1 MWPTGGRRAKCL
13 FITLLRRFDGTRGK
27 QTRAHSLPRE
37 EKRGEF
43 ERELLMRLD
52 LKYKFSAICNL
63 VPARFLWDSRTRLKA
78 RHPLAW
84 GGGKRCLFRGLVVLE
99 QLWYIIGLP
108 RNVIFRV
115 TDGTLSTIHGKK
127 IPSSCISIF
136 NTRLV
141 FSIDKMLILTYT
153 DLYDG
158 LLYPDKSIN
167 KCL

>member
-1 MWPTGGRRAKCL
+1 MWPTGGRRVKCL

-27 QTRAHSLPRE
+27 QTRVHSLPRE

-78 RHPLAW
+78 RQPLAW
-84 GGGKRCLFRGLVVLE
+84 GGGGKRYLFRGLVVLE

-108 RNVIFRV
+108 RNIPV

-127 IPSSCISIF
+127 IPSNC
-136 NTRLV
+136 TRLHLIRDPSSYR
-141 FSIDKMLILTYT
+141 SITIRKNACSYVHGSIL
-153 DLYDG
+153 LRRIII
-158 LLYPDKSIN
+158 SR
-167 KCL
+167 

>member
-78 RHPLAW
+78 RHPLVW
-84 GGGKRCLFRGLVVLE
+84 GGETMSFPRARCAGTTLIYHWFTEKRNIPCDGWNLIDDTWQKNTVEL
-99 QLWYIIGLP
+99 YIYI
-108 RNVIFRV
+108 
-115 TDGTLSTIHGKK
+115 
-127 IPSSCISIF
+127 
-136 NTRLV
+136 
-141 FSIDKMLILTYT
+141 
-153 DLYDG
+153 
-158 LLYPDKSIN
+158 
-167 KCL
+167 

>member
-1 MWPTGGRRAKCL
+1 MWPTGGRRVKCL

-27 QTRAHSLPRE
+27 QTRVHSLPRG

-78 RHPLAW
+78 CHPLAW
-84 GGGKRCLFRGLVVLE
+84 GGKRCLFRGLVVLE

-108 RNVIFRV
+108 RNVIFPWLMEPYRRYTKKYRRV
-115 TDGTLSTIHGKK
+115 VRAISITIDLKKCFYSYIHG
-127 IPSSCISIF
+127 SIF
-136 NTRLV
+136 LRRIII
-141 FSIDKMLILTYT
+141 SR
-153 DLYDG
+153 
-158 LLYPDKSIN
+158 
-167 KCL
+167 